1 MSFLQKTPNINSFT
15 ELNEY
20 LEDLEQRIADAFKV
34 GEFDFINLNT
44 LHAAPN
50 NPREGDLI
58 NADGSDYDPGSGA
71 GIYLYSTSYQKV
83 GP

>member
-1 MSFLQKTPNINSFT
+1 MSFEQKTPNVNSFT

-20 LEDLEQRIADAFKV
+20 LEDLEQRIADAFQS
-34 GEFDFINLNT
+34 GEFDLINLNT
-44 LHAAPN
+44 LHVAPD

-58 NADGSDYDPGSGA
+58 NVDGSDYNPGSGA
-71 GIYLYSTSYQKV
+71 GIYLYTTSYQKV